1 MSEPPDPDTQDPNT
15 QGLQPAAEAG
25 VQTGR
30 TQSPVPAESVAPEIG
45 PPEIVSPE
53 IEAYLKVWCETLSAV
68 LGQIAG
74 QGQDLAL
81 RPMPEAEPGAAA
93 NATPGPAEVFF
104 NVTLAGM
111 LRGEQTLGLT
121 AAQGRWLG
129 AAFMGEL
136 PPEASSELPLETPP
150 EAPPVLTSE
159 QRETL
164 EELFRQVAGRAASD
178 LKRSWG
184 EVQIHVQSSG
194 APSWPAAATAWF
206 TSPAGATPPVA
217 LELRLSAAL
226 VATLR
231 RPEAAA
237 AVAGPQP
244 GAGPAASSGSSR
256 SGAAVASASAFSP
269 GNEASSTAGPTRSS
283 TPSRAPN
290 PTMGAAPAEAAAPA
304 AVNLDLLKNVPLNL
318 TLRFGQRRMALREIL
333 ELGPGSVIELDRRLK
348 EPVDLLLDGKVLAR
362 GEVVVVH
369 GCYGLR
375 VTQIAARGGEEQ

>member
-1 MSEPPDPDTQDPNT
+1 MSEAPNPNT
-15 QGLQPAAEAG
+15 PNTKDVEPNAEAG
-25 VQTGR
+25 GET
-30 TQSPVPAESVAPEIG
+30 SPATLEID
-45 PPEIVSPE
+45 S
-53 IEAYLKVWCETLSAV
+53 YLRVWCETLSAV
-68 LGQIAG
+68 LSQIAG
-74 QGQDLAL
+74 HELAL
-81 RPMPEAEPGAAA
+81 RQTPEAGLEAVATAAPGPGARGPGAS
-93 NATPGPAEVFF
+93 GPAEVFF
-104 NVTLAGM
+104 NITLAGA
-111 LRGEQTLGLT
+111 LRGEQMLGLT

-136 PPEASSELPLETPP
+136 PPEVAPGIPAVPGAEPASELTPG
-150 EAPPVLTSE
+150 LTQE

-184 EVQIHVQSSG
+184 DVQIHVQSSG
-194 APSWPAAATAWF
+194 APSWPAAAGAWF
-206 TSPAGATPPVA
+206 TTPVGSTSPVA

-231 RPEAAA
+231 RPEAA
-237 AVAGPQP
+237 
-244 GAGPAASSGSSR
+244 SGSSMSGLSASGSSASESLTSASST
-256 SGAAVASASAFSP
+256 SGAAAAPAPAFSP
-269 GNEASSTAGPTRSS
+269 GSATSTTTASTTGPT
-283 TPSRAPN
+283 TGPA
-290 PTMGAAPAEAAAPA
+290 TTLGEAPAPG
-304 AVNLDLLKNVPLNL
+304 AVNLDFLKNVPLNL